1 VNSDGGDREGGSD
14 EGDPLQPESAQR
26 LDDRREHVLRDLD
39 ELSDQVAAG
48 ELDTETADRL
58 RAAYEAELEAMERGP
73 KRDEPD
79 DLPQGRSSRRTL
91 AGAFLLIGAFTV
103 VIILAAQALRSG
115 DEPSPQADE
124 SDVAASDGT
133 TLAQMEEV
141 VAANPDVPGMRL
153 ALADLYFAQG
163 DYMSA
168 IDHYLVLASAELP
181 PEEESRTLARIGW
194 MAHATGQPDAAV
206 QYITAALDID
216 PDYVEGKLFLGL
228 VRLYGLEDPGGAI
241 PLLEEVLAFPE
252 LQPVIRAE
260 VEVALDEA
268 RAAAES
274 P

>member
-1 VNSDGGDREGGSD
+1 VNSDGGNREAGSD
-14 EGDPLQPESAQR
+14 EGELLQPGSAQR
-26 LDDRREHVLRDLD
+26 LEDRREHVLRDLD

-48 ELDTETADRL
+48 EMDTETADRL
-58 RAAYEAELEAMERGP
+58 RAAYEAELGAMERGP
-73 KRDEPD
+73 QHDEPD

-91 AGAFLLIGAFTV
+91 AGAILLIGAFTV

-124 SDVAASDGT
+124 SDVAATEGA
-133 TLAQMEEV
+133 TLEQMEEL

-153 ALADLYFAQG
+153 ALADLYFAEG

-181 PEEESRTLARIGW
+181 PEEESRTLGRIGW
-194 MAHATGQPDAAV
+194 MAHATGQTDAAV

-228 VRLYGLEDPGGAI
+228 VRLYGLEDVEGAI

-252 LQPVIRAE
+252 LQPGIRAE
-260 VEVALDEA
+260 VEVALEEA
-268 RAAAES
+268 RAATES